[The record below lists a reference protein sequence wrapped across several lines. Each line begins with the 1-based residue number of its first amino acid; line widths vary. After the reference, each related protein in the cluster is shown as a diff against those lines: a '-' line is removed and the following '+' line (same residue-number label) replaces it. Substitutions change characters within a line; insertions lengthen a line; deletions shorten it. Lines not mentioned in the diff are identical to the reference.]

1 MTGAGHKVGAHAETK
16 QGEKQMKCKQ
26 CKTVINIYEKYPKGL
41 CVECYTIAQEDND
54 NLTSEQ
60 LSRIWGF

>member
-1 MTGAGHKVGAHAETK
+1 
-16 QGEKQMKCKQ
+16 MKCKQ

-60 LSRIWGF
+60 LSRVWGF